1 MRFGGAPGAAPLGAV
16 ILAWAMTV
24 LMACSAARPGGIGP
38 RNDRVTVD
46 RDYIRLDD
54 PLFLHSPETYGHRGE
69 GAYSFRLLAY
79 SNARPGDSLRFGRAS
94 ALVRPAAPV
103 PPDSGAGVLPEPIA
117 CLVDTLDDAPDSA
130 ALAARLADTASILA
144 LPALP
149 ARGAALPLAIHC
161 PGYRPPFGRI
171 DTLELSFE
179 RRPGPG
185 PGRMLFP
192 FHANYHA
199 PAVSILLGAA
209 LLYAFTQAGWSMG
222 RSH

>member
-1 MRFGGAPGAAPLGAV
+1 VKRALLLAASLFALVPLGA
-16 ILAWAMTV
+16 LT
-24 LMACSAARPGGIGP
+24 ACSAARPGGNAI
-38 RNDRVTVD
+38 RNDRVTID

-54 PLFLHSPETYGHRGE
+54 PLFLHFPETYGHRGD
-69 GAYSFRLLAY
+69 GSYSFRLQAY

-94 ALVRPAAPV
+94 ALVRPAAADPQ
-103 PPDSGAGVLPEPIA
+103 DSGAAARPRPIA
-117 CLVDTLDDAPDSA
+117 CLVDTVDDAPDSA
-130 ALAARLADTASILA
+130 ALASRLADTAAMLA
-144 LPALP
+144 LPASP
-149 ARGAALPLAIHC
+149 ARGAPIPLAIHC

-185 PGRMLFP
+185 SARMLYP

-199 PAVSILLGAA
+199 PAVSILLGVA
-209 LLYAFTQAGWSMG
+209 LLYGFTQAGWFLG

>member
-1 MRFGGAPGAAPLGAV
+1 MRRAAPLRA
-16 ILAWAMTV
+16 IALSWALA
-24 LMACSAARPGGIGP
+24 ACSAGRPGAIGP
-38 RNDRVTVD
+38 RSDRVTVD

-54 PLFLHSPETYGHRGE
+54 PLFLHSPETYGHGGG

-79 SNARPGDSLRFGRAS
+79 SNARPGDTLRFGGNS
-94 ALVRPAAPV
+94 ALIRPAAPAA
-103 PPDSGAGVLPEPIA
+103 PAPGEARPGPIA
-117 CLVDTLDDAPDSA
+117 CLIDTLDDAPDSA
-130 ALAARLADTASILA
+130 ALASRLADTAAGLS

-199 PAVSILLGAA
+199 PAVSIFLGAA

>member
-1 MRFGGAPGAAPLGAV
+1 MRARFPSARPFAWILLGAVLPLGA
-16 ILAWAMTV
+16 LT
-24 LMACSAARPGGIGP
+24 ACSTAPPGGQGI

-54 PLFLHSPETYGHRGE
+54 PLFLHATGTYGRRGE
-69 GAYSFRLLAY
+69 TSYSFRLQAY
-79 SNARPGDSLRFGRAS
+79 SNAHPGDSLRFGRAS
-94 ALVRPAAPV
+94 ALVRPAAV
-103 PPDSGAGVLPEPIA
+103 ARDSGGEARPEPIA

-130 ALAARLADTASILA
+130 ALASRLADTAVVLA

-185 PGRMLFP
+185 PGRMLLP

-209 LLYAFTQAGWSMG
+209 LLYGFTQAGWSMG
-222 RSH
+222 RAH